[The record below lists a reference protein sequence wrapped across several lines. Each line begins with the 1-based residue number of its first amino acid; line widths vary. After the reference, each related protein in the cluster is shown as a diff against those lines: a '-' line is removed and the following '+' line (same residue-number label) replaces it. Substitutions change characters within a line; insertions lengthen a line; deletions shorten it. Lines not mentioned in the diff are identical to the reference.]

1 MQDYIAQDEISK
13 EILNSAKLL
22 QAVNVHA
29 LIIGTPGVGKK
40 SLASYILPN
49 SKIYNAKILQQD
61 IQDEIINIQDEII
74 NIQDDAIIIDK
85 IHEITNIDLLLNWI
99 DINNIRIIAISN
111 NNMLNQKL
119 KDIFSINLEVPDLYK
134 RDLDTKALINKFS
147 VEASQTLDMEMI
159 STSKLITNITNNTH
173 SLKKSIYFSYLFE
186 TIGEEE
192 ILMFLEKYLGENL
205 GEDNAYK
212 NLLYLF
218 EVPLIKA
225 STKKYKSQV
234 QVAKHLGLNRITL
247 RKKLETHK
255 ELL

>member
-61 IQDEIINIQDEII
+61 IQDEIINIQD
-74 NIQDDAIIIDK
+74 DAIIIDK

-134 RDLDTKALINKFS
+134 RDLHTKALINKFS